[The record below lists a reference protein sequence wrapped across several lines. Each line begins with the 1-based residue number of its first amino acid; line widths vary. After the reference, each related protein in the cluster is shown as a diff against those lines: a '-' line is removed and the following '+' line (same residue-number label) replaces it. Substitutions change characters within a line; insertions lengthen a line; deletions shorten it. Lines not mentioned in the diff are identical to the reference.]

1 MSKMAPCMSISDQ
14 GPIHSVNLLLQ
25 TCFLISSICISTAA
39 PWCVP
44 FSCEWNVSVLI
55 WDLCEGW
62 QFSIQQMSAERRD
75 PSCCL
80 LVSYLILKSVSV
92 SARILCYSVPC
103 YFASLLFSLIRP
115 FAGRVPLSVVILCSI
130 PLWTDRLLL
139 TGCSY
144 LQCFA
149 KTSKGGPQASFGNFS
164 QLSIGCKTPRCLD
177 Y

>member
-1 MSKMAPCMSISDQ
+1 M
-14 GPIHSVNLLLQ
+14 
-25 TCFLISSICISTAA
+25 CFLISPICISTVA

-44 FSCEWNVSVLI
+44 FLVSEMFHCSYE
-55 WDLCEGW
+55 DLREDW
-62 QFSIQQMSAERRD
+62 QFSIQHMSAERRD

-80 LVSYLILKSVSV
+80 LVSHLILKSVSV
-92 SARILCYSVPC
+92 SARIPCYSVPC
-103 YFASLLFSLIRP
+103 YFASLLVSLIRP
-115 FAGRVPLSVVILCSI
+115 FAGCVPLSLVIYTI

-144 LQCFA
+144 LERFA

-164 QLSIGCKTPRCLD
+164 QLSIGCKTPRCRD